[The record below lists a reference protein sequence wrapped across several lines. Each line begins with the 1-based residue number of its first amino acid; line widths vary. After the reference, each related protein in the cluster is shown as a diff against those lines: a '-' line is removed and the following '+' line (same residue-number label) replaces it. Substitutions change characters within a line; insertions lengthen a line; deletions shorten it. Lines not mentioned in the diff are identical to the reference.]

1 MHDIYILIK
10 KGHFIYTYT
19 KNVNEIYNLLNYYD
33 GVYNWN
39 FYNLRQ
45 LNKQKL
51 KIYLKEIRLSYI
63 NFLLL
68 SENMKQINTII
79 LFTTNPIYI
88 HKLHSFLINILTFL
102 YTYKHF
108 LFYIP
113 FNSQITLFHFDI

>member
-39 FYNLRQ
+39 FYNLKQ

-51 KIYLKEIRLSYI
+51 
-63 NFLLL
+63 
-68 SENMKQINTII
+68 
-79 LFTTNPIYI
+79 
-88 HKLHSFLINILTFL
+88 
-102 YTYKHF
+102 
-108 LFYIP
+108 
-113 FNSQITLFHFDI
+113 